1 MLSISNA
8 RASTKHSTVTTLTDQ
23 ALIAFEIEHE
33 RNRLREELQR
43 LQSAQDDAQR
53 SLEILEF
60 MSFRMDNDP
69 LVNPLN
75 NNNINTTKSNI
86 QQPISGEND
95 LPPMLE
101 YLPSHTIIRCA
112 NKQLRKISNI
122 KVGDKILSLCINTYP
137 NGKSRNS
144 YLPKPTKRTSQITI
158 NSTNGYSTHTH
169 THTHTNGI
177 NKKRERSRTTVN
189 TSVPFMLPPPVQRP
203 SQSNININNNHN
215 HIKGKLP
222 RKSMP
227 SMYRYNEHNN
237 KSPNLIAQSVT
248 QPIHNESLMLTPQG
262 SKSPKIR
269 RKTVGNIHRHSHYNN
284 NNNNNNNNNT

>member
-169 THTHTNGI
+169 THTHAHTSSQTKNTPIDHGIPPSSNIDTDTMPNTNPTVTRGR
-177 NKKRERSRTTVN
+177 NKTPRLRRRVRSRSAPAAGYN
-189 TSVPFMLPPPVQRP
+189 RKKK
-203 SQSNININNNHN
+203 NNRDY
-215 HIKGKLP
+215 LV
-222 RKSMP
+222 
-227 SMYRYNEHNN
+227 E
-237 KSPNLIAQSVT
+237 
-248 QPIHNESLMLTPQG
+248 
-262 SKSPKIR
+262 
-269 RKTVGNIHRHSHYNN
+269 
-284 NNNNNNNNNT
+284 